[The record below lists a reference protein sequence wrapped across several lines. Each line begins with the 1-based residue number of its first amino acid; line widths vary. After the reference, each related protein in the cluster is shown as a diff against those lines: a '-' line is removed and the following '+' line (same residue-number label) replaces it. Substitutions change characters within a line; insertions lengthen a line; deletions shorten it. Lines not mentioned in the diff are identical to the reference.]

1 MKYLNKTAALACFA
15 ALFMVSLTSCE
26 GGDLYGVGAPDW
38 ISEKVD
44 SIKNTQTGDGILY
57 TFGKTDFSSGWWTD
71 FSRYY
76 VIPAG
81 QVWEATF
88 DLHIKPGDEVYYH
101 NFALIITNDAER
113 GGAGYKEYG
122 AIRFDNAG
130 ATSLNWNSEWGDYI
144 DRSLVD
150 GNLVFAPSGDPAS
163 DAKVQQLAGVVKLT
177 VDRSTDGITIKM
189 DNGAVWKTYT
199 QTAPLAN
206 LNANESNTDIRC
218 FIVVEGTY
226 IDFLTS
232 NIEPYDENLDRQP
245 TAMSLTVPSEVL
257 LGTTIEEF
265 RESISATVSFEGGK
279 TLTVNGNDLVLT
291 VEPDLTSVGVK
302 TLVAAYGKTLKGNA
316 GNPVVAMKTFKVVNE
331 FSAFT
336 ETVVVPTPNVIGA
349 EDNSTAFWG
358 AHTENIKIE
367 PKETKVVNFTN
378 YTSGAANWNNFCVV
392 LCKASNAEYA
402 VVRADNYGW
411 GDGYAAC
418 TPSGGHADWAAWLA
432 AMNGAKVTAYV
443 TNNGDGTADVKAV
456 MVGNDGVTYNQEYI
470 GINTIDPDDFYF
482 RFTVDGCHLVFDHE
496 VGAADNTTGFWGAHS
511 PNVKVDPKQVCTVN
525 FTNYSSGAANWNN
538 FVVVLCKADNT
549 EYAVVRADN
558 YGWGDGYAA
567 CTPSGGQADWAAW
580 LAAMNGAKVTLK
592 VSNNG
597 DGTVD
602 VKSVMHGTDGV
613 DYVQDYIGINTVDPD
628 NFYFRFTVDRSHLVF
643 E

>member
-206 LNANESNTDIRC
+206 LNAN
-218 FIVVEGTY
+218 
-226 IDFLTS
+226 
-232 NIEPYDENLDRQP
+232 
-245 TAMSLTVPSEVL
+245 
-257 LGTTIEEF
+257 
-265 RESISATVSFEGGK
+265 
-279 TLTVNGNDLVLT
+279 
-291 VEPDLTSVGVK
+291 
-302 TLVAAYGKTLKGNA
+302 
-316 GNPVVAMKTFKVVNE
+316 
-331 FSAFT
+331 
-336 ETVVVPTPNVIGA
+336 
-349 EDNSTAFWG
+349 
-358 AHTENIKIE
+358 
-367 PKETKVVNFTN
+367 
-378 YTSGAANWNNFCVV
+378 
-392 LCKASNAEYA
+392 
-402 VVRADNYGW
+402 
-411 GDGYAAC
+411 
-418 TPSGGHADWAAWLA
+418 
-432 AMNGAKVTAYV
+432 
-443 TNNGDGTADVKAV
+443 
-456 MVGNDGVTYNQEYI
+456 
-470 GINTIDPDDFYF
+470 
-482 RFTVDGCHLVFDHE
+482 
-496 VGAADNTTGFWGAHS
+496 
-511 PNVKVDPKQVCTVN
+511 
-525 FTNYSSGAANWNN
+525 
-538 FVVVLCKADNT
+538 
-549 EYAVVRADN
+549 
-558 YGWGDGYAA
+558 
-567 CTPSGGQADWAAW
+567 
-580 LAAMNGAKVTLK
+580 
-592 VSNNG
+592 
-597 DGTVD
+597 
-602 VKSVMHGTDGV
+602 
-613 DYVQDYIGINTVDPD
+613 
-628 NFYFRFTVDRSHLVF
+628 
-643 E
+643 